1 MKLAGKTVTVVG
13 LGKSGFAAA
22 KFLVEQG
29 ARVRVTENFSK
40 KEALEAATYLRE
52 LGAWVETGGHT
63 PECLKESALVVVSP
77 GVPKESM
84 LLTLA
89 RERKIPIISEIELG
103 SLFCRGPVIG
113 VTGSNGKTTTCHLMH
128 QMLLNAKKK
137 SVLCGNVGTS
147 FVSTLAQIGP
157 VTPVVLELSSFQLE
171 DSPTFRPKVAVVL
184 NISPNHLDRH
194 KTLTEYVA
202 AKENIFRNQ
211 KAGDFLVLNYD
222 DAHTRAMAK
231 KTRSNVIFFSRGPIE
246 NGIYAD
252 EGFIYRA
259 KGKARQKLMPARR
272 FKLRGD
278 HNLSNILACVAVGTA
293 LGLPAKAMQKTFE
306 TFETLEHRIEPIGL
320 IRGVRFVNDSKSTT
334 VDSTRA
340 AIESVP
346 GPLILLAG
354 GRDKGAPFAELEP
367 LLVSRVKR
375 VVLYGEAKEKIAAA
389 WSVFREVSLEKD
401 LEAAARAALSGAK
414 KGDTVLLS
422 PMCTSFDQF
431 MSYEHRGESFKKI
444 VHSLRKGS

>member
-1 MKLAGKTVTVVG
+1 
-13 LGKSGFAAA
+13 
-22 KFLVEQG
+22 
-29 ARVRVTENFSK
+29 
-40 KEALEAATYLRE
+40 
-52 LGAWVETGGHT
+52 
-63 PECLKESALVVVSP
+63 
-77 GVPKESM
+77 
-84 LLTLA
+84 
-89 RERKIPIISEIELG
+89 
-103 SLFCRGPVIG
+103 
-113 VTGSNGKTTTCHLMH
+113 
-128 QMLLNAKKK
+128 
-137 SVLCGNVGTS
+137 
-147 FVSTLAQIGP
+147 
-157 VTPVVLELSSFQLE
+157 
-171 DSPTFRPKVAVVL
+171 
-184 NISPNHLDRH
+184 
-194 KTLTEYVA
+194 
-202 AKENIFRNQ
+202 
-211 KAGDFLVLNYD
+211 VLNYD
-222 DAHTRAMAK
+222 DAYTRAMAK
-231 KTRSNVIFFSRGPIE
+231 KSRSTVIFFSRTPIE
-246 NGIYAD
+246 SGIYAD
-252 EGFIYRA
+252 GGFVYRA
-259 KGKARQKLMPARR
+259 KGKTRQKLMPIKR

-278 HNLSNILACVAVGTA
+278 HNLSNILACAAVGAA
-293 LGLPAKAMQKTFE
+293 LGLSVKAMQKTFE

-375 VVLYGEAKEKIAAA
+375 VVLYGEAKEKIKAA
-389 WSVFREVSLEKD
+389 WTVFREVSLEKD